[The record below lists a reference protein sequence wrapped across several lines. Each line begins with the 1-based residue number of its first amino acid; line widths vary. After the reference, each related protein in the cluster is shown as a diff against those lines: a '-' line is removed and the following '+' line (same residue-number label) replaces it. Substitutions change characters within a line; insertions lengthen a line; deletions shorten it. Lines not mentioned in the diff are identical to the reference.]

1 MLLCVY
7 FIYILDRFLHQNS
20 LIHNY
25 DGHDKKS
32 THENI
37 NVILKFEY
45 FYHLLHENI
54 DIIKIQIIINNLNFQ
69 FVLIILYEKDGLKY
83 TETLL

>member
-1 MLLCVY
+1 MQVMY
-7 FIYILDRFLHQNS
+7 
-20 LIHNY
+20 
-25 DGHDKKS
+25 
-32 THENI
+32 TTNI

-83 TETLL
+83 TETLLWNNCLYHKVSWGLKLKQ

>member
-1 MLLCVY
+1 MY
-7 FIYILDRFLHQNS
+7 
-20 LIHNY
+20 
-25 DGHDKKS
+25 
-32 THENI
+32 TTNI

-54 DIIKIQIIINNLNFQ
+54 DIIMIQIIINNLNFQ

-83 TETLL
+83 TEMLL

>member
-7 FIYILDRFLHQNS
+7 FIYILDRFLHQNN

-25 DGHDKKS
+25 DGQDKKS

-37 NVILKFEY
+37 NVILKWAEGKTNSSEVSD
-45 FYHLLHENI
+45 YHR
-54 DIIKIQIIINNLNFQ
+54 K
-69 FVLIILYEKDGLKY
+69 
-83 TETLL
+83 